1 MLGLETEP
9 ALEPVLGLE
18 TEPALEPVLELEPEP
33 VLGLGPVRV
42 LEPVTH
48 KQQPEDR
55 LRLLLDLLIIFYFY
69 PIYPPV

>member
-1 MLGLETEP
+1 VLG
-9 ALEPVLGLE
+9 LEPVLGLE
-18 TEPALEPVLELEPEP
+18 LEPVLGLGPALEPVLELEPEP